1 MVMELSQPVFDS
13 RIDSSST
20 SGIDELEEQA
30 ERETRDRGNEFHCH
44 PLLQLSARL
53 PGELTAETVDF
64 HDEPTLATSDQ
75 TERCDR

>member
-1 MVMELSQPVFDS
+1 MRKRRIERKQERKSVIYEMVMELSQPVFDS

-30 ERETRDRGNEFHCH
+30 ERENRDRGNEFHCH

-53 PGELTAETVDF
+53 PVKEVRAIK
-64 HDEPTLATSDQ
+64 
-75 TERCDR
+75 